1 LLRGISRALNQMSLS
16 LNVTKSIAR
25 CASQSKNETIH
36 YLCEMQEERL
46 DKLLI
51 QRNLV
56 STRVRAEK
64 IIRETGVKV
73 NGKLV
78 TKGGK
83 RFPVDCTIELLE
95 EEIPWV
101 SRGALKLLE
110 AVEKWQ
116 PRIEN
121 GVFLDIGASTGGFTE
136 VLLKNGAQK
145 VYCVDVGSK
154 QLHERIAEDE
164 RTVNLEKTHV
174 RELSSNLIPELTDGC
189 VIDVSFISLEKIF
202 PFIHSFIKENG
213 VVIALVKP
221 QFEVGKENIGKGG
234 IVKDKKLYPSVIE
247 NIKSSAVENNLT
259 FVDFTDS
266 PILGGDG
273 NKEFLIYFKKSTS

>member
-1 LLRGISRALNQMSLS
+1 
-16 LNVTKSIAR
+16 
-25 CASQSKNETIH
+25 
-36 YLCEMQEERL
+36 MQEERL

-247 NIKSSAVENNLT
+247 NIKSSAIENNLT

-273 NKEFLIYFKKSTS
+273 NKEFLIYFKKSAS

>member
-1 LLRGISRALNQMSLS
+1 
-16 LNVTKSIAR
+16 
-25 CASQSKNETIH
+25 
-36 YLCEMQEERL
+36 MQEERL

-202 PFIHSFIKENG
+202 PFIHSFIKEHG

-259 FVDFTDS
+259 FIDFTDS